1 MGTVMS
7 ARKPRSAVQVVL
19 LGGLV
24 VGILDITDATTFW
37 WFRAGLTPIQIFQS
51 VAAGLLGREA
61 SAAGGVATA
70 LLGAMLHF
78 SIALSVVT
86 VCYFLSR
93 RVPLIRRQPVLAGTI
108 YGIGVFLF
116 MYGVVMPLSRVGAP
130 RWALGAPLINNV
142 LIHILGVGIPSALF
156 ARKAA
161 AAEAVAPAA

>member
-1 MGTVMS
+1 MS
-7 ARKPRSAVQVVL
+7 SAVPARGPRSRVQVVL

-24 VGILDITDATTFW
+24 VGILDISDAIIFW
-37 WFRAGLTPIQIFQS
+37 WFRAGLTPMRIFQS
-51 VAAGLLGREA
+51 VATGLLGREA
-61 SAAGGVATA
+61 AVAGGLATA
-70 LLGAMLHF
+70 LLGAVLHF

-93 RVPLIRRQPVLAGTI
+93 RVPLIRQQPVLAGTI

-161 AAEAVAPAA
+161 AAEAAAPAA